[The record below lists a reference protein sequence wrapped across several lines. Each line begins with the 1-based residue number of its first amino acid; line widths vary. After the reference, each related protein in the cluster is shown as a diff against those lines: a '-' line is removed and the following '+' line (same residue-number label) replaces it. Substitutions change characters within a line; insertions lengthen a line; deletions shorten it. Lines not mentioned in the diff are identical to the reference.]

1 MKIKI
6 VNHLSLRSPE
16 RGLKYRL
23 FKILILFSSVAPFAG
38 AWIEIPANC
47 TTGWNYNVAPF
58 AGAWIEI
65 VGFPI
70 AMCVYTVA
78 PFTGAW
84 IEICFEFV
92 RC

>member
-1 MKIKI
+1 MRLTVAPFAGAWIEI
-6 VNHLSLRSPE
+6 DNEDITQLRRRSLRSPE

-65 VGFPI
+65 H
-70 AMCVYTVA
+70 
-78 PFTGAW
+78 
-84 IEICFEFV
+84 
-92 RC
+92 